1 MSNSAELFVALQRV
15 LPKHFL
21 SRLIARAAESKQP
34 WLKNMLISRAIKAFN
49 INMQEA
55 ASDNLDDYENFNAF
69 FTRALKPGVRP
80 IDRSQTSIVSP
91 ADGAISQ
98 AGPISKNRILQAK
111 GIDYSVSRLLG
122 DSSQAT
128 FYQDGS
134 FATIYLSPKDYHRVH
149 MPAAGKLLSSKYI
162 PGELFSVND
171 KTAQALPGLFARN
184 ERLVCEF
191 ESPELGRFSLVF
203 VGAMLVAGI
212 ETQWSGFEQPGPG
225 AVRETDH
232 SSDALQFAKGDEI
245 GRFKF
250 GSTVI
255 LLFPPQS
262 IDWSQ
267 KIEPYAVVQM
277 GEEIALMSGKKGSK
291 KSTK

>member
-80 IDRSQTSIVSP
+80 IDKGQTSIVSP

-122 DSSQAT
+122 DSSQAR
-128 FYQDGS
+128 FYQDGN

-149 MPAAGKLLSSKYI
+149 MPAAGKLLSSRYI

-191 ESPELGRFSLVF
+191 ESPELGRFSLIF

-225 AVRETDH
+225 TVRETDH
-232 SSDALQFAKGDEI
+232 CSDALQYAKGDEI

-255 LLFPPQS
+255 LLFPQQS

-277 GEEIALMSGKKGSK
+277 GEEIALMNNK
-291 KSTK
+291 KSSK